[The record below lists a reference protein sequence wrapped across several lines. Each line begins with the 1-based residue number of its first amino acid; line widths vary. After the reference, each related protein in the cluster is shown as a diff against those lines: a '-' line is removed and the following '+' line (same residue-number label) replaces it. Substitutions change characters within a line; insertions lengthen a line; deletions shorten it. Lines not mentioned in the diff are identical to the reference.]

1 MIVYDLTAL
10 QPHGNVKNHGGGTYA
25 KYVLDRMIERN
36 IAFVAIFDSS
46 RYFDN
51 GLKNRLILH
60 KIELIDIHR
69 NEGIRILDQYA
80 FSPLIFSILPHQNLF
95 AYPTIGTIHD
105 CRVLELPNDWF
116 ELKYPFRLKRLL
128 TKLFNYFFPNL
139 YYKRKLN
146 QLRYFLESPNF
157 YPATISA
164 YTKYLL
170 YVHFREKRFLSMPIF
185 STPFIVPA
193 ENTRFNEQGK
203 YFLLVSG
210 DRWLKNNLRAII
222 ALDHLFSSHCLDGY
236 KVIITGA
243 KSPSIYK
250 YRIRNIDNF
259 IFKGYVSE
267 LNLRTLYQEAY
278 CFIFPSLNEGYGI
291 PPIESMYFGTPV
303 LASYLSAVTEVC
315 QNAAIYFNPY
325 DIKDIMAKILMIT
338 NDKAL
343 YNKQVSIGKAHA
355 NNMMKKAAS
364 DIDKYIDY
372 VISKDVELCHLP
384 FNKNYFA

>member
-10 QPHGNVKNHGGGTYA
+10 QPHGSVKSHGGGTYA
-25 KYVLDRMIERN
+25 KYVLYRMIERN

-46 RYFDN
+46 RYFDDN
-51 GLKNRLILH
+51 LKKRLLSH
-60 KIELIDIHR
+60 KIEVIDIHQP
-69 NEGIRILDQYA
+69 EGIRILDRYA

-95 AYPTIGTIHD
+95 VYPTIGTIHD
-105 CRVLELPNDWF
+105 CRVLEMPNDWF
-116 ELKYPFRLKRLL
+116 ELKYPFHWKRLPS
-128 TKLFNYFFPNL
+128 KLFNYFFPNL

-146 QLRYFLESPNF
+146 QLRCFLGNPNF

-164 YTKYLL
+164 YTKYSL
-170 YVHFREKRFLSMPIF
+170 YIHFRENRFLSIPIF
-185 STPFIVPA
+185 STPFTVPA
-193 ENTRFNEQGK
+193 ENMKFNKHEQEK

-222 ALDHLFSSHCLDGY
+222 ALDRLFSSNCLNGY

-243 KSPSIYK
+243 KSPDIYK

-267 LNLRTLYQEAY
+267 LYLSSLYQGAY

-291 PPIESMYFGTPV
+291 PPVESMYFGTPV
-303 LASYLSAVTEVC
+303 LASYLSAITEVC

-338 NDKAL
+338 GDKAL
-343 YNKQVSIGKAHA
+343 YDKQVAIGKAYA
-355 NNMMKKAAS
+355 NNMMKKAAL

-372 VISKDVELCHLP
+372 VVSKDLEL
-384 FNKNYFA
+384 